1 MTSVGEWENNF
12 ITEKRIIPSAIFWK
26 RYGGAAFMPTDIAGE
41 EKRTARPERIAILQD
56 PDHRLKNVDLKKT
69 PHSQKTGSSLA

>member
-1 MTSVGEWENNF
+1 
-12 ITEKRIIPSAIFWK
+12 
-26 RYGGAAFMPTDIAGE
+26 MPTDIAGE